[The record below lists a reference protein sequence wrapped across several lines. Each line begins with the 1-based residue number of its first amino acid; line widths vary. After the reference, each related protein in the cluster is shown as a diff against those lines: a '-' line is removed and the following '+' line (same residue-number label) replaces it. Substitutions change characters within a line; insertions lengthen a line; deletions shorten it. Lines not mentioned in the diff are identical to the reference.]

1 MDVECIPNMTGLRIE
16 HLIDPAGPGERTE
29 WLDFSKIDYND
40 KREVPLSWKR
50 IKTFDEACD
59 WYSKECDGKY
69 PDEIIPYLVKKSI
82 EPARVKEEKKKKK
95 KKKRFSFVRRF
106 GEFVLNFK

>member
-1 MDVECIPNMTGLRIE
+1 MYTMEVDRIPNMTGLEID
-16 HLIDPAGPGERTE
+16 HLIDPAPAGCKTE
-29 WLDFSKIDYND
+29 WIDFSKIDYND

-50 IKTFDEACD
+50 IKSFDEACE

-82 EPARVKEEKKKKK
+82 EPAMVKQKKK
-95 KKKRFSFVRRF
+95 KKKRFGLIRTL
-106 GEFVLNFK
+106 GEFIVKFK